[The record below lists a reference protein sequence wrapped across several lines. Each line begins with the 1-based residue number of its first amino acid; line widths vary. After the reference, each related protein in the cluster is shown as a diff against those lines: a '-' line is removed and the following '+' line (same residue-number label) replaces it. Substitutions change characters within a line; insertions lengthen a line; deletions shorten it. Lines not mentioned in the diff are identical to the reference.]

1 MVSDT
6 TANVTVADALRKF
19 APAYIAKFCRRMP
32 PHHRKV
38 LGLIVRCRTGKLGN
52 LVYRCETCQRRH
64 WVGRSCGNRHCPNC
78 QKDKTQTWLA
88 KQTSKLLPVQHFV
101 VTFTVPQELRS
112 LLRAHPELGYRAIF
126 AAGSKTIR
134 TLLKN
139 PKNLGSD
146 RIGFFGVLHTW
157 GRDLIAYH
165 PHVHFVVPGGGVSPD
180 GTRWMQ
186 VNADQLFHPLP
197 AKRLYKKLLV
207 EQLRKADLYEKLPP
221 GVLKKSDWV
230 VNIKP
235 VGDGE
240 AVLQYLAPY
249 VYRVAICDNRIES
262 VDDKGVSYRVKPS
275 GKQVYQ
281 TRRLDGESFVRA
293 FAQHILPPGLQKIR
307 YYGFMSPNCKQ
318 QLANVRWLVWLWRG
332 WNFYLT
338 SQLKPTEEP
347 TDRKPA
353 RCEHCDG
360 ELRLIYITTADHR
373 TVWSCEP
380 HLVFG
385 QGRGPPPNDGP
396 AQSHATSS
404 RHCLTGG
411 TA

>member
-1 MVSDT
+1 M
-6 TANVTVADALRKF
+6 
-19 APAYIAKFCRRMP
+19 
-32 PHHRKV
+32 
-38 LGLIVRCRTGKLGN
+38 
-52 LVYRCETCQRRH
+52 
-64 WVGRSCGNRHCPNC
+64 
-78 QKDKTQTWLA
+78 
-88 KQTSKLLPVQHFV
+88 QHFV

-165 PHVHFVVPGGGVSPD
+165 PHVHFVVPGGGVSPV
-180 GTRWMQ
+180 GTRWLQ

-207 EQLRKADLYEKLPP
+207 EQLRKADLYEQLPP

-235 VGDGE
+235 VGDGQ

-249 VYRVAICDNRIES
+249 VYRVAICDNRIDS

-281 TRRLDGESFVRA
+281 TRRLDGEAFGRA
-293 FAQHILPPGLQKIR
+293 FAQHILPPGLQKVR
-307 YYGFMSPNCKQ
+307 YYGFMSPNCKL
-318 QLANVRWLVWLWRG
+318 QLAKVRWLVWLWRG
-332 WNFYLT
+332 WNFYLA
-338 SQLKPTEEP
+338 SQLKPAEEP

-353 RCEHCDG
+353 RCEH
-360 ELRLIYITTADHR
+360 
-373 TVWSCEP
+373 
-380 HLVFG
+380 
-385 QGRGPPPNDGP
+385 
-396 AQSHATSS
+396 
-404 RHCLTGG
+404 
-411 TA
+411 